1 MWQKS
6 KADLSRDSRIDLSEH
21 THPLRAGLYSKQ
33 KIRSILN
40 WYILVKEGNK
50 EKERGDDK

>member
-1 MWQKS
+1 MWQTS